1 MVEFFMRVVFAL
13 VISLMLAFQCVAQ
26 ITLPHSKIESQPS
39 TPQQATTQLNVLTV
53 DLGTLIS
60 KPLIQRGLEFEQQT
74 GIKVNVTKVP
84 FGQLYN
90 EINKDLS
97 SPTSQYDIIAYAS
110 LWMVDF
116 AENNYLARLD
126 NYIASDSLIE
136 WNDVSRFFRD
146 FSSKYNGQIYSIPLD
161 GDIHLLYYRL
171 DILEKY
177 GLAPPRTWDDYLAIA
192 KQLNGVDMNGDGEGD
207 FGSCI
212 SKKANEQSYWSL
224 LSIAGSFLQSKGTSQ
239 GIFFNTRTMAPLVN
253 NDAFKKALK
262 IYKKTTEFGSAD
274 ELNFDTNDV
283 RYAFISGRCAL
294 AIEWGDIG
302 TMAVLPESKVKNKT
316 GVSILPGATEVLN
329 RKTGQLER
337 CNANLCPFAIGDIN
351 YAPYAAFGGWV
362 GSINNAS
369 SKHKKNLAY
378 NYLSYVTQPLQSN
391 EDVTIGA
398 TGMNPYRTSQLVN
411 HKSWLKQGMSKST
424 LHFYLGSIS
433 KTVNNANII
442 LDLRIFENN
451 RYFRDILDTEVAKYL
466 RHTQSVEQ
474 TVINIEQGW
483 NKLTDE
489 IGRDKQLKAYRA
501 SLGLVPTP

>member
-1 MVEFFMRVVFAL
+1 MKVVFGLAL
-13 VISLMLAFQCVAQ
+13 NLMLAFQCVAQ
-26 ITLPHSKIESQPS
+26 SNLPASNIESQPS
-39 TPQQATTQLNVLTV
+39 TVLQANTQLNILTV

-60 KPLIQRGLEFEQQT
+60 QPLIQRGLEFEQRT

-90 EINKDLS
+90 EISKDLS

-110 LWMVDF
+110 QWMVDF
-116 AENNYLARLD
+116 AQNNYLERLD
-126 NYIASDSLIE
+126 TYVSADPLIQ

-171 DILEKY
+171 DVLKKY
-177 GLAPPRTWDDYLAIA
+177 GLTPPRTWDDYLAIA
-192 KQLNGVDMNGDGEGD
+192 KQLHGVDMNGDGEGD

-239 GIFFNTRTMAPLVN
+239 GIFFNTKTMAPLVN
-253 NDAFKKALK
+253 NAAFKKALQ
-262 IYKKTTEFGSAD
+262 IYKQTTEFGSAD

-283 RYAFISGRCAL
+283 RYAFINGRCAL

-302 TMAVLPESKVKNKT
+302 TMTVLPESKVKNKT
-316 GVSILPGATEVLN
+316 GVSILPGSTEVLN

-337 CNANLCPFAIGDIN
+337 CNSTLCPFAMGDIN

-362 GSINNAS
+362 GSINRAS
-369 SKHKKNLAY
+369 TTGKKKLAY
-378 NYLSYVTQPLQSN
+378 EYLSYVTQPLQSN

-411 HKSWLKQGMSKST
+411 QQSWLKQGMSENT
-424 LHFYLGSIS
+424 LRFYLGSIS

-466 RHTQSVEQ
+466 RHNQ
-474 TVINIEQGW
+474 TVDQTVENIETGW

-489 IGRDKQLKAYRA
+489 IGRNKQLKAYRA
-501 SLGLVPTP
+501 SLGLVATP

>member
-13 VISLMLAFQCVAQ
+13 VISLIFVFQCVAQ
-26 ITLPHSKIESQPS
+26 SNLPLSKIESQPS
-39 TPQQATTQLNVLTV
+39 TLRHANTQLNVLTV
-53 DLGTLIS
+53 DLGTIIS

-90 EINKDLS
+90 EISKDLS

-110 LWMVDF
+110 QWMVDF
-116 AENNYLARLD
+116 AQNNYLERLD
-126 NYIASDSLIE
+126 TYVSADPLIQ

-171 DILEKY
+171 DVLKKY
-177 GLAPPRTWDDYLAIA
+177 GLTPPRTWDDYLAIA
-192 KQLNGVDMNGDGEGD
+192 KQLHGVDMNGDGEGD

-239 GIFFNTRTMAPLVN
+239 GIFFNTKTMAPLVN
-253 NDAFKKALK
+253 NAAFKKALQ
-262 IYKKTTEFGSAD
+262 IYKQTTEFGSAD

-283 RYAFISGRCAL
+283 RYAFINGRCAL

-302 TMAVLPESKVKNKT
+302 TMTVLPESKVKNKT
-316 GVSILPGATEVLN
+316 GVSILPGSTEVLN
-329 RKTGQLER
+329 RKTNQLER
-337 CNANLCPFAIGDIN
+337 CNSTLCPFAMGDIN

-362 GSINNAS
+362 GSINRAS
-369 SKHKKNLAY
+369 TAGKKKLAY
-378 NYLSYVTQPLQSN
+378 EYLSYVTQPLQSN

-411 HKSWLKQGMSKST
+411 QQSWLKQGMSENT
-424 LHFYLGSIS
+424 LRFYLGSIS

-466 RHTQSVEQ
+466 RHNQ
-474 TVINIEQGW
+474 TVDQTVENIETGW

-489 IGRDKQLKAYRA
+489 IGREKQLKAYRA
-501 SLGLVPTP
+501 SLGLVATP

>member
-1 MVEFFMRVVFAL
+1 MRVVFAL
-13 VISLMLAFQCVAQ
+13 VISLIFVFQCVAQ
-26 ITLPHSKIESQPS
+26 SNLPLSKIESQPS
-39 TPQQATTQLNVLTV
+39 TLRHANPQLNVLTV

-60 KPLIQRGLEFEQQT
+60 QPLIQRGLEFEQQT

-90 EINKDLS
+90 EISKDLS

-110 LWMVDF
+110 QWMVDF
-116 AENNYLARLD
+116 AQNNYLERLD
-126 NYIASDSLIE
+126 TYVSADPLIQ

-171 DILEKY
+171 DVLKKY
-177 GLAPPRTWDDYLAIA
+177 GLTPPRTWDDYLAIA
-192 KQLNGVDMNGDGEGD
+192 KQLHGVDMNGDGEGD

-239 GIFFNTRTMAPLVN
+239 GIFFNTKTMAPLVN
-253 NDAFKKALK
+253 NAAFKKALQ
-262 IYKKTTEFGSAD
+262 IYKQTTEFGSAD

-283 RYAFISGRCAL
+283 RYAFINGRCAL

-302 TMAVLPESKVKNKT
+302 TMTVLPESKVKNKT
-316 GVSILPGATEVLN
+316 GVSILPGSTEVLN
-329 RKTGQLER
+329 RKTNQLER
-337 CNANLCPFAIGDIN
+337 CNSTLCPFAMGDIN

-362 GSINNAS
+362 GSINRAS
-369 SKHKKNLAY
+369 TAGKKKLAY
-378 NYLSYVTQPLQSN
+378 EYLSYVTQPLQSN

-411 HKSWLKQGMSKST
+411 QQSWLKQGMSENT
-424 LHFYLGSIS
+424 LRFYLGSIS

-466 RHTQSVEQ
+466 RHNQ
-474 TVINIEQGW
+474 TVDQTVENIETGW

-489 IGRDKQLKAYRA
+489 IGRNKQLKAYRA
-501 SLGLVPTP
+501 SLGLVATP

>member
-1 MVEFFMRVVFAL
+1 MRVVFAL
-13 VISLMLAFQCVAQ
+13 VISLIFVFQCVAQ
-26 ITLPHSKIESQPS
+26 SNLPLSKIESQPS
-39 TPQQATTQLNVLTV
+39 TLRHANTQLNVLTV
-53 DLGTLIS
+53 DLGTIIS

-90 EINKDLS
+90 EISKDLS

-110 LWMVDF
+110 QWMVDF
-116 AENNYLARLD
+116 AQNNYLERLD
-126 NYIASDSLIE
+126 TYVSADPLIQ

-171 DILEKY
+171 DVLKKY
-177 GLAPPRTWDDYLAIA
+177 GLTPPRTWDDYLAIA
-192 KQLNGVDMNGDGEGD
+192 KQLHGVDMNGDGEGD

-239 GIFFNTRTMAPLVN
+239 GIFFNTKTMAPLVN
-253 NDAFKKALK
+253 NAAFKKALQ
-262 IYKKTTEFGSAD
+262 IYKQTTEFGSAD

-283 RYAFISGRCAL
+283 RYAFINGRCAL

-302 TMAVLPESKVKNKT
+302 TMTVLPESKVKNKT
-316 GVSILPGATEVLN
+316 GVSILPGSTEVLN
-329 RKTGQLER
+329 RKTNQLER
-337 CNANLCPFAIGDIN
+337 CNSTLCPFAMGDIN

-362 GSINNAS
+362 GSINRAS
-369 SKHKKNLAY
+369 TAGKKKLAY
-378 NYLSYVTQPLQSN
+378 EYLSYVTQPLQSN

-411 HKSWLKQGMSKST
+411 QQNWLKQGMSENT
-424 LHFYLGSIS
+424 LRFYLGSIS

-466 RHTQSVEQ
+466 RHNQ
-474 TVINIEQGW
+474 TVDQTVENIETGW

-489 IGRDKQLKAYRA
+489 IGRNKQLKAYRA
-501 SLGLVPTP
+501 SLGLVATP

>member
-13 VISLMLAFQCVAQ
+13 VISLIFVFQCVAQ
-26 ITLPHSKIESQPS
+26 SNLPLSKIESQPS
-39 TPQQATTQLNVLTV
+39 TVLHANTQLNVLTV
-53 DLGTLIS
+53 DLGTIIS

-90 EINKDLS
+90 EISNDLS

-110 LWMVDF
+110 QWMVDF
-116 AENNYLARLD
+116 AQNNYLERLD
-126 NYIASDSLIE
+126 TYVSADPLIQ

-171 DILEKY
+171 DVLKKY
-177 GLAPPRTWDDYLAIA
+177 GLTPPRTWDDYLAIA
-192 KQLNGVDMNGDGEGD
+192 KQLHGVDMNGDGEGD

-239 GIFFNTRTMAPLVN
+239 GIFFNTKTMAPLVN
-253 NDAFKKALK
+253 NAAFKKALQ
-262 IYKKTTEFGSAD
+262 IYKQTTEFGSAD

-283 RYAFISGRCAL
+283 RYAFINGRCAL

-302 TMAVLPESKVKNKT
+302 TMTVLPESKVKNKT
-316 GVSILPGATEVLN
+316 GVSILPGSTEVLN
-329 RKTGQLER
+329 RKTNQLER
-337 CNANLCPFAIGDIN
+337 CKSTLCPFAMGDIN

-362 GSINNAS
+362 GSINRAS
-369 SKHKKNLAY
+369 TAGKKKLAY
-378 NYLSYVTQPLQSN
+378 EYLSYVTQPLQSN

-411 HKSWLKQGMSKST
+411 QQSWLKQGMSENT
-424 LHFYLGSIS
+424 LRFYLGSIS

-466 RHTQSVEQ
+466 RHNQ
-474 TVINIEQGW
+474 TVDQTVENIETGW

-489 IGRDKQLKAYRA
+489 IGREKQLKAYRA
-501 SLGLVPTP
+501 SLGLVATP

>member
-1 MVEFFMRVVFAL
+1 MVEYFMKVVFGLAL
-13 VISLMLAFQCVAQ
+13 SLILVFQCVAQ
-26 ITLPHSKIESQPS
+26 SNLPASNIESQPS
-39 TPQQATTQLNVLTV
+39 TVLQANTQLNILTV

-60 KPLIQRGLEFEQQT
+60 QPLIQRGLEFEQQT

-90 EINKDLS
+90 EIIKDLS

-110 LWMVDF
+110 QWMVDF
-116 AENNYLARLD
+116 AQNNYLERLD
-126 NYIASDSLIE
+126 TYVSADPLIQ

-171 DILEKY
+171 DVLKKY
-177 GLAPPRTWDDYLAIA
+177 GLTPPRTWDDYLAIA
-192 KQLNGVDMNGDGEGD
+192 KQLHGVDMNGDGEGD

-239 GIFFNTRTMAPLVN
+239 GIFFNTKTMAPLVN
-253 NDAFKKALK
+253 NAAFKKALK
-262 IYKKTTEFGSAD
+262 VYKQTTEFGSAD

-283 RYAFISGRCAL
+283 RYAFINGRCAL

-302 TMAVLPESKVKNKT
+302 TMTVLPESKVKNKT
-316 GVSILPGATEVLN
+316 GVSILPGSTEVLN

-337 CNANLCPFAIGDIN
+337 CNSTLCPFAIGDIN

-362 GSINNAS
+362 GSINRAS
-369 SKHKKNLAY
+369 SAGKKKLAY
-378 NYLSYVTQPLQSN
+378 EYLSYVAQPLQSN
-391 EDVTIGA
+391 EDVTKGA

-411 HKSWLKQGMSKST
+411 QQSWLKQGMSENT
-424 LHFYLGSIS
+424 LRFYLGSIS

-466 RHTQSVEQ
+466 RHNQ
-474 TVINIEQGW
+474 TVDQTVENIETGW

-489 IGRDKQLKAYRA
+489 IGRNKQLKAYRA
-501 SLGLVPTP
+501 SLGLVATP

>member
-1 MVEFFMRVVFAL
+1 MVEYFMKVVFGLAL
-13 VISLMLAFQCVAQ
+13 NLMLAFQCVAQ
-26 ITLPHSKIESQPS
+26 SNLPASNIESQPS
-39 TPQQATTQLNVLTV
+39 TVLQANTQLNILTV

-60 KPLIQRGLEFEQQT
+60 QPLIQRGLEFEQQT

-90 EINKDLS
+90 EISKDLS

-110 LWMVDF
+110 QWMVDF
-116 AENNYLARLD
+116 AQNNYLERLD
-126 NYIASDSLIE
+126 TYVSADPLIQ

-171 DILEKY
+171 DVLKKY
-177 GLAPPRTWDDYLAIA
+177 GLTPPRTWDDYLAIA
-192 KQLNGVDMNGDGEGD
+192 KQLHGVDMNGDGEGD

-239 GIFFNTRTMAPLVN
+239 GIFFNTKTMAPLVN
-253 NDAFKKALK
+253 NAAFKKALK
-262 IYKKTTEFGSAD
+262 VYKQTTEFGSAD

-283 RYAFISGRCAL
+283 RYAFINGRCAL

-302 TMAVLPESKVKNKT
+302 TMTVLPESKVKNKT
-316 GVSILPGATEVLN
+316 GVSILPGSTEVLN

-337 CNANLCPFAIGDIN
+337 CNSTLCPFAIGDIN

-362 GSINNAS
+362 GSINRAS
-369 SKHKKNLAY
+369 TAGKKKLAY
-378 NYLSYVTQPLQSN
+378 EYLSYVAQPLQSN
-391 EDVTIGA
+391 EDVTKGA

-411 HKSWLKQGMSKST
+411 QQSWLKQGMSENT
-424 LHFYLGSIS
+424 LRFYLGSIS

-466 RHTQSVEQ
+466 RHNQ
-474 TVINIEQGW
+474 TVDQTVENIEAGW

-489 IGRDKQLKAYRA
+489 IGREKQLKAYRA
-501 SLGLVPTP
+501 SLGLVATP